1 MTTSITGETF
11 ATRAL
16 SKRLRRRGQCN
27 DRRLL
32 PTRWTRHSNRHL
44 KAFRGQR
51 ARV

>member
-1 MTTSITGETF
+1 MTTSITGEPC

-16 SKRLRRRGQCN
+16 YKGLRRRGRCN

-51 ARV
+51 APV